1 MKTIT
6 FNIPE
11 TLEISNYEVI
21 MILATQLYQ
30 SSKLSLGQAAEMA
43 GLSKN
48 SFIELLSKNEVSI
61 FNYPESDLV
70 KDVANA

>member
-48 SFIELLSKNEVSI
+48 SFIELLGKNEVSI